1 MSSDPTTCFIKA
13 SKHALE
19 SRRSLRS
26 EKPKAQ
32 LHETCAVP
40 CSATTPKGISN
51 CQAHCHQAMAMTCQA
66 IHAISYQEERGHVR
80 QLAED
85 SSWEHLAKVNEANR
99 SSRKIYIYISMH
111 ICAPWLINVSKDYF
125 SYIRCIPNLLK
136 KSKDVTALK
145 TTYFEWNYVASHM
158 EFNNEPVL
166 KVSF

>member
-99 SSRKIYIYISMH
+99 SSRKKNIYIYL
-111 ICAPWLINVSKDYF
+111 C
-125 SYIRCIPNLLK
+125 
-136 KSKDVTALK
+136 
-145 TTYFEWNYVASHM
+145 TYVH
-158 EFNNEPVL
+158 L
-166 KVSF
+166 G